1 MPFTFSHPALIVPFL
16 YARKR
21 YQWISATGLIIG
33 SMAPDAEKFF
43 RLKLASQHS
52 HTVASIF
59 YFSCPVSLGLAFLF
73 HWLVRRPLIAHV
85 PAVLHQR
92 LNKYANFNWLSYCR
106 RHPWGVLFSIL
117 LGSALHLFWDSFT
130 HDNTVLTSAVPY
142 ADDLVWV
149 GNKTMPLWQLVALG
163 SSVAGGLINGL
174 AIWKMPVYQA
184 SPVPGFGYI
193 PLLGNSYFGCHS
205 FGYRVGTRSAPT
217 PTEHWHLC
225 YLRYD
230 GRCIS
235 SIYLCQP
242 MESEGITC
250 VGYGVE

>member
-184 SPVPGFGYI
+184 SPVPGASAIFRYWGI
-193 PLLGNSYFGCHS
+193 VTLVAIVLDTAWVLAVHPRLLNIGISAIS
-205 FGYRVGTRSAPT
+205 ATMVGVLVA
-217 PTEHWHLC
+217 
-225 YLRYD
+225 
-230 GRCIS
+230 
-235 SIYLCQP
+235 SIYVSRWNLK
-242 MESEGITC
+242 
-250 VGYGVE
+250 V

>member
-16 YARKR
+16 YARKH

-85 PAVLHQR
+85 PALLHQR
-92 LNKYANFNWLSYCR
+92 LSKYADFSWPSYCR
-106 RHPWGVLFSIL
+106 QHPWGVLFSIL

-174 AIWKMPVYQA
+174 AIWKMPVYKARTVPSA
-184 SPVPGFGYI
+184 SAIFRYWGIVILVAMVLDTAWVLAVHPR
-193 PLLGNSYFGCHS
+193 LLNIGISAIS
-205 FGYRVGTRSAPT
+205 ATMVGVLVASLYVSRWNLKA
-217 PTEHWHLC
+217 
-225 YLRYD
+225 
-230 GRCIS
+230 
-235 SIYLCQP
+235 
-242 MESEGITC
+242 
-250 VGYGVE
+250 